1 MKKFNE
7 ADEFLF
13 GAWGQH
19 DHKSIKDQQFN
30 IGGIYNVKRQSSG
43 ISE

>member
-7 ADEFLF
+7 VDEFLF

-19 DHKSIKDQQFN
+19 DHKSIKDQQLS
-30 IGGIYNVKRQSSG
+30 IGGFYNGKQQGSR
-43 ISE
+43 IFE